1 MVHSD
6 WYSMLEF
13 MKAQPFM
20 QSPSK
25 AIGTPGFRW
34 LCTAGGEGFSS
45 SSNVGIN
52 PAFDE
57 EAVG

>member
-1 MVHSD
+1 
-6 WYSMLEF
+6 MLEF

-52 PAFDE
+52 LAFDE